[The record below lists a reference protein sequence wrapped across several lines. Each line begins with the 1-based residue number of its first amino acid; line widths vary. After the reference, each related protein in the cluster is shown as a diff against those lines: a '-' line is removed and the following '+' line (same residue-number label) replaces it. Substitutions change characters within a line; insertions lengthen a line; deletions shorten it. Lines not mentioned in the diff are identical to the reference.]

1 MMDDFF
7 AMDIQRAGIQ
17 VMETV
22 YIIGTSKN
30 IETIK
35 SRHDFL
41 LTTRWTGR
49 TEKVL
54 SPIDT
59 LKQGQNNPQYS
70 VYIQAAIDY
79 YKSSYYDRTPQ
90 DYQLAIL
97 SNPGDFD
104 LNDFYCKALVNAM
117 KRFCGKQENEINA
130 LKKENAKAK
139 RKAKVIEAIKSTQAE
154 LQAKCCRASFYDQAI
169 SELEKLETTFQ

>member
-1 MMDDFF
+1 MDDFF
-7 AMDIQRAGIQ
+7 AMDIRRAGIQ

-41 LTTRWTGR
+41 LTI
-49 TEKVL
+49 
-54 SPIDT
+54 IDT

-70 VYIQAAIDY
+70 VYIQAAIDS
-79 YKSSYYDRTPQ
+79 YKSLYYDRPPQ
-90 DYQLAIL
+90 DYQLAIS
-97 SNPGDFD
+97 SNPNDFD
-104 LNDFYCKALVNAM
+104 LNDFYCKALVNAI
-117 KRFCGKQENEINA
+117 KRFCEEQKNEINA

-139 RKAKVIEAIKSTQAE
+139 RKTKVIEVLKSTQAE
-154 LQAKCCRASFYDQAI
+154 LQTKCCKDSFYDQAI
-169 SELEKLETTFQ
+169 SELEKLETTFH

>member
-7 AMDIQRAGIQ
+7 AMDTRRAGIQ

-22 YIIGTSKN
+22 YIIGTSRN

-35 SRHDFL
+35 SRHNFL
-41 LTTRWTGR
+41 LTI
-49 TEKVL
+49 
-54 SPIDT
+54 IDT
-59 LKQGQNNPQYS
+59 LKQRQNNPQYS

-79 YKSSYYDRTPQ
+79 YKSVYYDRSPQ

-97 SNPGDFD
+97 SNPNDFD

-117 KRFCGKQENEINA
+117 KRFCGEQENEINA

-154 LQAKCCRASFYDQAI
+154 LQAKCCRVSFYDQSI
-169 SELEKLETTFQ
+169 SELEKLETTFH

>member
-1 MMDDFF
+1 MDDFF
-7 AMDIQRAGIQ
+7 AMDIRRAGIQ

-41 LTTRWTGR
+41 LTI
-49 TEKVL
+49 
-54 SPIDT
+54 IDT
-59 LKQGQNNPQYS
+59 LKQGQNKPQYS

-79 YKSSYYDRTPQ
+79 YKSLYYDRSPQ

-97 SNPGDFD
+97 SNPNDFD
-104 LNDFYCKALVNAM
+104 LNDFYCKSLINAM
-117 KRFCGKQENEINA
+117 KRFCGEQEIEISA

-139 RKAKVIEAIKSTQAE
+139 RKVKVIEAIKSTQAE

-169 SELEKLETTFQ
+169 SELEKLETTFH

>member
-1 MMDDFF
+1 MDNFF
-7 AMDIQRAGIQ
+7 AMDTRRAGIQ

-35 SRHDFL
+35 SRHNFL
-41 LTTRWTGR
+41 LTI
-49 TEKVL
+49 
-54 SPIDT
+54 IDT
-59 LKQGQNNPQYS
+59 LKQRQNNPQYS

-79 YKSSYYDRTPQ
+79 YKSVYYDQSPQ

-97 SNPGDFD
+97 SNPSDFD
-104 LNDFYCKALVNAM
+104 LNDFYCKALIDAM
-117 KRFCGKQENEINA
+117 KKFCGDQENEINA

-139 RKAKVIEAIKSTQAE
+139 RKAKVIETLKSTQAE
-154 LQAKCCRASFYDQAI
+154 LQIKCSTSSFYDQSI
-169 SELEKLETTFQ
+169 SELEKLETTFH

>member
-1 MMDDFF
+1 MQERKGKMMDDFF
-7 AMDIQRAGIQ
+7 AMDIRRAGIQ

-41 LTTRWTGR
+41 LTI
-49 TEKVL
+49 
-54 SPIDT
+54 IDT
-59 LKQGQNNPQYS
+59 LKQGQNNSQYS

-79 YKSSYYDRTPQ
+79 YKSLYYDRPPQ

-97 SNPGDFD
+97 SNPNDFD
-104 LNDFYCKALVNAM
+104 LNDFYRKALVNAM
-117 KRFCGKQENEINA
+117 KRFCGEQENEINA
-130 LKKENAKAK
+130 LKKENAKVK
-139 RKAKVIEAIKSTQAE
+139 RKAKIIEAVGCRFKGEESQA
-154 LQAKCCRASFYDQAI
+154 
-169 SELEKLETTFQ
+169 

>member
-1 MMDDFF
+1 MDNFF
-7 AMDIQRAGIQ
+7 AMDIRRAGIQ

-41 LTTRWTGR
+41 LT
-49 TEKVL
+49 V
-54 SPIDT
+54 IDT
-59 LKQGQNNPQYS
+59 LKQGQDNPQYS
-70 VYIQAAIDY
+70 VYTQAAIDY
-79 YKSSYYDRTPQ
+79 YKSTYYDRSPQ

-97 SNPGDFD
+97 SNPSDFD

-117 KRFCGKQENEINA
+117 KRFCGEQENEINA

-139 RKAKVIEAIKSTQAE
+139 RKAKVIETIKSTQAE
-154 LQAKCCRASFYDQAI
+154 LQAKYGRASFYDQSI
-169 SELEKLETTFQ
+169 SELEKLETTFH

>member
-1 MMDDFF
+1 MDNFF
-7 AMDIQRAGIQ
+7 AMDIRRAGIQ

-41 LTTRWTGR
+41 LTI
-49 TEKVL
+49 
-54 SPIDT
+54 IDT

-79 YKSSYYDRTPQ
+79 YKSSYYDRPPQ
-90 DYQLAIL
+90 EYQLAIL
-97 SNPGDFD
+97 SNPSDFD

-117 KRFCGKQENEINA
+117 KRFCGEQEDKINA

-139 RKAKVIEAIKSTQAE
+139 RKAKVIEVLKSTQAE
-154 LQAKCCRASFYDQAI
+154 LQTKCSISSFYDQAI
-169 SELEKLETTFQ
+169 SELKKLETTFQ

>member
-1 MMDDFF
+1 MD
-7 AMDIQRAGIQ
+7 
-17 VMETV
+17 TV
-22 YIIGTSKN
+22 YIICTSKN

-41 LTTRWTGR
+41 LTI
-49 TEKVL
+49 
-54 SPIDT
+54 IDT

-70 VYIQAAIDY
+70 VYIQVAIDS
-79 YKSSYYDRTPQ
+79 YKSLYYDRPPQ

-97 SNPGDFD
+97 SNPNDFD

-117 KRFCGKQENEINA
+117 KRFCGEQENEINT

-154 LQAKCCRASFYDQAI
+154 LQSKCSRSSFYDQSI
-169 SELEKLETTFQ
+169 SELEKLETTFH

>member
-1 MMDDFF
+1 MDNFF
-7 AMDIQRAGIQ
+7 AMDIRRAGIQ

-41 LTTRWTGR
+41 LTI
-49 TEKVL
+49 
-54 SPIDT
+54 IDT

-79 YKSSYYDRTPQ
+79 YKSSYYDRPPK
-90 DYQLAIL
+90 DYQLTIL
-97 SNPGDFD
+97 SNPSDFD
-104 LNDFYCKALVNAM
+104 LNDFYCKALLNAM
-117 KRFCGKQENEINA
+117 KRFCGEQENEINA
-130 LKKENAKAK
+130 LKRENAKAK
-139 RKAKVIEAIKSTQAE
+139 RKAKVIETIKSTQAE
-154 LQAKCCRASFYDQAI
+154 LQAKCGRASFYDQSI
-169 SELEKLETTFQ
+169 SELENLKTTFH